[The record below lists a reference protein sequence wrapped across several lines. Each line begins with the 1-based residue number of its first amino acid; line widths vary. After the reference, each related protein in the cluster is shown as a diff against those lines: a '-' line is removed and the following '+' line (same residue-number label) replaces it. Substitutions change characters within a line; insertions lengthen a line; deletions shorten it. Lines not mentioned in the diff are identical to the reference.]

1 VPFHPRCNGG
11 RMMSL
16 QPESYDALEDEVSQD
31 KAQKPIVKCAA
42 VIIHQRSLLL
52 TRKRGTDIFIS
63 PGGKPDAGEDH
74 LSCLKR
80 ELQEEL
86 GVSVTDI
93 RPFGL
98 FLGQAAFENRPIE
111 NHVYRVEIAGQPRPC
126 SEIEELAWVS
136 YRQPPC
142 AVPVG
147 SIFRDEVMP
156 LLYQQEL
163 IN

>member
-1 VPFHPRCNGG
+1 MNV
-11 RMMSL
+11 
-16 QPESYDALEDEVSQD
+16 
-31 KAQKPIVKCAA
+31 IVKCSA

-52 TRKRGTDIFIS
+52 TRKRGTRIFIS
-63 PGGKPDAGEDH
+63 PGGKPERGEDH

-86 GVSVTDI
+86 GVQVKAF

-98 FLGQAAFENRPIE
+98 FHGRAEFESMAIE
-111 NHVYRVEIAGQPRPC
+111 NHVYHVEIVGQPRAGA
-126 SEIEELAWVS
+126 EIEEIAWVN

-142 AVPVG
+142 EIAVG
-147 SIFRDEVMP
+147 SIFRDNVMP

>member
-1 VPFHPRCNGG
+1 MKV
-11 RMMSL
+11 
-16 QPESYDALEDEVSQD
+16 
-31 KAQKPIVKCAA
+31 IVKCAA
-42 VIIHQRSLLL
+42 IIIHQRSLLL

-63 PGGKPDAGEDH
+63 PGGKPLTGEDH

-86 GVSVTDI
+86 GVQIKTF

-98 FLGQAAFENRPIE
+98 FHGRAEFELAAIE
-111 NHVYRVEIAGQPRPC
+111 NHVYHVEISGQPHAG
-126 SEIEELAWVS
+126 SEIAEIAWVN

-142 AVPVG
+142 EIAVG
-147 SIFRDEVMP
+147 SIFRDNVMP
-156 LLYQQEL
+156 LLFQQEL

>member
-1 VPFHPRCNGG
+1 MPYPSRDNGG

-16 QPESYDALEDEVSQD
+16 QPESYDAVEDGVRED
-31 KAQKPIVKCAA
+31 KALKPIVKCAA
-42 VIIHQRSLLL
+42 VIIHQRTLLL
-52 TRKRGTDIFIS
+52 TRKRGTGIFIS
-63 PGGKPDAGEDH
+63 PGGKPYAGEDH

-98 FLGQAAFENRPIE
+98 FLGQAAFENQPIE
-111 NHVYRVEIAGQPRPC
+111 NHVYRVEIAGEPHPC

-142 AVPVG
+142 AVSVG
-147 SIFRDEVMP
+147 SVFRDEVMP
-156 LLYQQEL
+156 LLYQQDL